1 MVTNGFKLVVVVVM
15 VPKTWLFR
23 KSKNNILTALEP
35 IMTKF
40 ALSVGQNATKSW
52 IANLSEFSSFLLC
65 IYENCQKCHKRVK
78 CNYIFSN
85 IVATQTT
92 RILESEIEKNEK
104 KRWHRKCYIYLKRKS
119 HLFFTISGPHI
130 RAHKK
135 FYIFRSTFPNLLVP
149 KLLFYSCCGDLV
161 KFYDCDLAHLDD
173 GVDCS

>member
-1 MVTNGFKLVVVVVM
+1 MGSNWWWCWWCS
-15 VPKTWLFR
+15 PKHGYLGNPKITFWLR
-23 KSKNNILTALEP
+23 
-35 IMTKF
+35 
-40 ALSVGQNATKSW
+40 LSQLWLSLRFLLAKTPQKVELLIW
-52 IANLSEFSSFLLC
+52 ANFSSFLLC

-92 RILESEIEKNEK
+92 RILESEIEKNKK

-119 HLFFTISGPHI
+119 HLFFTISGPHK